1 MKLLVAVAVVFAK
14 PGMGVALYGAQAIT
28 MGV

>member
-1 MKLLVAVAVVFAK
+1 VAVAVVFAK